1 MTVAF
6 VAALSAAKIPSD
18 PALAVVLLA
27 TTGFGHVTG
36 KSFEGDPHHPPN
48 SSLIAFL
55 GL

>member
-6 VAALSAAKIPSD
+6 VV
-18 PALAVVLLA
+18 AVAFSVAVILVVLA
-27 TTGFGHVTG
+27 TTGFGHISG
-36 KSFEGDPHHPPN
+36 ISFEGDPHHPPN